1 MQTSIM
7 RHTLALLTFFCL
19 TVSGCTSSKPTT
31 SQIQTPSE
39 TQAPEST
46 APIRAVPTPAVQI
59 KQPTQ
64 TEIIQLKKHMFQTF
78 NNCGPATYSMVLSYL
93 GIDEP
98 QSVLGDELRPY
109 QNAKGDNDDKSVTL
123 TEIAEHS
130 KKFKLIPYY
139 RPNGTT
145 DKLKLFIS
153 NGMPVVLR
161 TWLNDHDDIGHFI
174 IVRGYDDSTQMLTF
188 DDSYYGKNRQVSY
201 SKMNSLWQPFNYEY
215 MVLTNQENQ
224 KIAETIL
231 KEEVDSK
238 IAWQNA
244 IERNQNDQKT
254 SENPYPSFNL
264 AVAYYEIG
272 DYTKSIQ
279 IFEQVQPRLPRRM
292 LWYQLQPI
300 HSYQKLNQ
308 HQKVFELT
316 DAILN
321 NQNRAYSELYLIRA
335 NSYLVQGNK
344 EKAKSEAELAI
355 KYNIFYTPAK
365 DFLNML

>member
-7 RHTLALLTFFCL
+7 RRTVALLTFFCL
-19 TVSGCTSSKPTT
+19 TLSGCTASNPTT
-31 SQIQTPSE
+31 SQTPTTTV
-39 TQAPEST
+39 TQATQSA
-46 APIRAVPTPAVQI
+46 APIRAVPTPTVQI
-59 KQPTQ
+59 KSPTQ
-64 TEIIQLKKHMFQTF
+64 SEIIPLKKHMFQTF

-93 GIDEP
+93 DIEEP

-130 KKFKLIPYY
+130 KKFNLIPYY

-174 IVRGYDDSTQMLTF
+174 IVRGYNDSTQMLTF

-224 KIAETIL
+224 KVAETIL

-238 IAWQNA
+238 VAWQNA
-244 IERNQNDQKT
+244 VERNQNDQT

-279 IFEQVQPRLPRRM
+279 TFEQVQPKLPRRM

-300 HSYQKLNQ
+300 LSYQKLNQ

-335 NSYLVQGNK
+335 NSYLIQGNK
-344 EKAKSEAELAI
+344 EKAKSEAELALRYNQNQTAI
-355 KYNIFYTPAK
+355 KG
-365 DFLNML
+365 FLDRL